1 MAISNDIFNAIGAK
15 NYSTQQVNKPNAMD
29 GFNIN
34 EFKSVVLKNGL
45 LKNNLYLVNFQ
56 QSPFPSGLFFF
67 TESVNIPAIDMD
79 SQQIRRYGY
88 GPIEQV
94 AFRPVFTPMTMSFYV
109 EATQKNILAAMIN
122 NISAISPFMNY
133 TTMSSPVSVSGTIT
147 SGTPYEVAYKS
158 DYTFNLEVYVYNEQ
172 QDKILIYSFRDCFAR
187 TVSGIQ
193 LGWGSEN
200 QLIRADIT
208 FSYTDY
214 SILAADSIIS
224 SSGNGDTTES
234 INNLQK
240 ILGQS
245 SLSDT
250 FNSIKNPL
258 NVLNAININNASSL
272 LGGSS
277 SGGNAFPGSDL
288 IDSALSFFI

>member
-1 MAISNDIFNAIGAK
+1 MAISNDIYNSIGAK
-15 NYSTQQVNKPNAMD
+15 NNATQQVTKPDSMD
-29 GFNIN
+29 GFSIN
-34 EFKSVVLKNGL
+34 EFKSIVLKNGL

-56 QSPFPSGLFFF
+56 QAPFPSGLFFF

-79 SQQIRRYGY
+79 TQQIHRYGY

-94 AFRPVFTPMTMSFYV
+94 AFRPVFTPMTMSFFV
-109 EATQKNILAAMIN
+109 EATQENVLAAMIN

-133 TTMSSPVSVSGTIT
+133 TTMSSPVSVSGTNT
-147 SGTPYEVAYKS
+147 SATPYEVAYKA
-158 DYTFNLEVYVYNEQ
+158 DYSFNLEVYVYNEQ
-172 QDKILIYSFRDCFAR
+172 QDKILIYTFRDCFAR

-193 LGWGSEN
+193 LAWGSEN
-200 QLIRADIT
+200 QLLRADIT

-214 SILAADSIIS
+214 SILAADSIVAP
-224 SSGNGDTTES
+224 SGEGDNIES
-234 INNLQK
+234 INNLQN

-250 FNSIKNPL
+250 FNSIQNPL
-258 NVLNAININNASSL
+258 SVLNAININNASSL
-272 LGGSS
+272 FGVSQ

-288 IDSALSFFI
+288 VDSDLSSII

>member
-45 LKNNLYLVNFQ
+45 LKNNLFLVNFQ
-56 QSPFPSGLFFF
+56 QAKAFPGNLMFF

-79 SQQIRRYGY
+79 TQQVHRHGY
-88 GPIEQV
+88 GPVEQV
-94 AFRPVFTPMTMSFYV
+94 AFRPVFTPMSMSFLV
-109 EATQKNILAAMIN
+109 EATQRNVLAAMLN
-122 NISAISPFMNY
+122 AISSVSAFMNY
-133 TTMSSPVSVSGTIT
+133 TSMSSSVNVFGGSIQA
-147 SGTPYEVAYKS
+147 TPYEVAYKS

-193 LGWGSEN
+193 LGWSGEN
-200 QLIRADIT
+200 QLLKVDIT
-208 FSYTDY
+208 FAYTDY
-214 SILAADSIIS
+214 SILTADSIIAATS
-224 SSGNGDTTES
+224 ADDTNS
-234 INNLQK
+234 ISNLQY

-250 FNSIKNPL
+250 FNALRNPL

-272 LGGSS
+272 YGISQ

-288 IDSALSFFI
+288 VDSALSALI